1 LSSKYLQGNLI
12 LLILTDPLERFRK
25 IAFIEG
31 LSFLLLL
38 FISMPMKYYLG
49 YASFSW
55 YVGAA
60 HGGLFILYILFA
72 IEILMRCRINFVQF
86 LRVLI
91 ASVIPFGT
99 FFNDKMLKEQ
109 QIKFSIQ

>member
-1 LSSKYLQGNLI
+1 M
-12 LLILTDPLERFRK
+12 LILTDPLERFRK

-38 FISMPMKYYLG
+38 FVSMPMKYYLG

-60 HGGLFILYILFA
+60 HGGLFVLYIILA
-72 IEILMRCRINFVQF
+72 IEILVRRRVNLIQF
-86 LRVLI
+86 FRVVI

-109 QIKFSIQ
+109 QIRYAMP

>member
-1 LSSKYLQGNLI
+1 M
-12 LLILTDPLERFRK
+12 LILTDPLERFRK

-38 FISMPMKYYLG
+38 FVSMPMKYYLG

-60 HGGLFILYILFA
+60 HGGLFILYIILA
-72 IEILMRCRINFVQF
+72 IEILLRRRINLIQF
-86 LRVLI
+86 FRVII

-109 QIKFSIQ
+109 QIRYSLP